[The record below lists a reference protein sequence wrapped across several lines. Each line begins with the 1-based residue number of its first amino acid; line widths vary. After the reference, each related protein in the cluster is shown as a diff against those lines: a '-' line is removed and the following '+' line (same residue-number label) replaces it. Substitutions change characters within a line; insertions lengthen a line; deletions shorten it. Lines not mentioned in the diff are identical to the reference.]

1 MAQKIIGIIC
11 GVFFT
16 LCALAEVQGIPGGS
30 GHNIRAF
37 QVVGSKVFFVDG
49 YGDLKILYTNL
60 SSSHSCHAIKEDL
73 LDATSGAY
81 EIDPDGEGPLSP
93 FNVYCDMETDG
104 GGWTLVM
111 LNGKNQQGKPELQ
124 YSSNPNGLNMDKLA
138 YLTDSGNAKLSH
150 LFVNSLE
157 AYEILIRHQF
167 GTEVS
172 YGKVAF
178 NNNAQITADKLFSIG
193 WSEPYTYY
201 YGSGFYSTCSK
212 TYNSSYSP
220 KHGPLFHDPCGFGH
234 GWMWTSWIGSGD
246 LRKGRLPHH
255 SDNGGLSQDNTW
267 WFFVR

>member
-1 MAQKIIGIIC
+1 MKKIAYFFAGIFLSIG
-11 GVFFT
+11 
-16 LCALAEVQGIPGGS
+16 ALADVQDIPGGS

-49 YGDLKILYTNL
+49 YGDLKLLYTNL
-60 SSSHSCHAIKEDL
+60 SNSSSCYAIKEYQS
-73 LDATSGAY
+73 DASSGTY
-81 EIDPDGEGPLSP
+81 EIDPDGEGPIGP
-93 FNVYCDMETDG
+93 FDVYCDMETDG

-111 LNGKNQQGKPELQ
+111 LNGKNQQGKSALQ
-124 YSSNPNGLNMDKLA
+124 YSSNSNGLNTGKLS

-150 LFVNSLE
+150 LLVNSLE
-157 AYEILIRHQF
+157 AYEVLIRHKF
-167 GTEVS
+167 GTGIS
-172 YGKVAF
+172 YGKVKF
-178 NNNAQITADKLFSIG
+178 NNGSQITADKLFSIG

-234 GWMWTSWIGSGD
+234 GWMWTNWRGSGD

-255 SDNGGLSQDNTW
+255 SDNGGSAQDNTW